1 MSTRHDFNAFFS
13 ESIVEVMTELLGSQV
28 LEALLN
34 ALETFHGI
42 HRDEIPYR
50 LDTAYTVLEQTFG
63 VASAR
68 TIGMRTVKRFYTKL
82 NIPFTDQ
89 PDYSVVDYVNL
100 AKKKL
105 EAGTD

>member
-1 MSTRHDFNAFFS
+1 MITRHDFNKVFY
-13 ESIVEVMTELLGSQV
+13 ETIDEVITELLGSQV

-42 HRDEIPYR
+42 HRDEIPYQ
-50 LDTAYTVLEQTFG
+50 LNTTYTVLEQTFG

-68 TIGMRTVKRFYTKL
+68 TIGMRTVKRLYKKL
-82 NIPFTDQ
+82 NIHFTEE
-89 PDYSVVDYVNL
+89 PDHSVVDYVNL